1 MTRTTPCRPWWKV
14 TYEWRTAPRTGCR
27 RYRAANNAIVRSQ
40 SPQPW
45 HRPYPSKAY
54 WKFRLSLEMARRH
67 WVFGIAATIIGV
79 VCIVFIVTS
88 IGGSGI
94 AGIFRSSNVNWSEYG
109 WRVLDQTVSY
119 EHIRI
124 LAKLEAKKIPRLKVE
139 HVVGQDIFLLCE
151 YVKGDHGSFAQKF
164 DPSTA
169 SAV

>member
-1 MTRTTPCRPWWKV
+1 
-14 TYEWRTAPRTGCR
+14 
-27 RYRAANNAIVRSQ
+27 
-40 SPQPW
+40 
-45 HRPYPSKAY
+45 
-54 WKFRLSLEMARRH
+54 MARRH

-94 AGIFRSSNVNWSEYG
+94 TGIFRSSNVSWTEYG
-109 WRVLDQTVSY
+109 WRVLNQTVDH

-151 YVKGDHGSFAQKF
+151 YVRGDYGSFAQKF
-164 DPSTA
+164 DPSTG
-169 SAV
+169 SAVAYLNPGLFVPAYDWMLSGEQIDEDGQWVLPRADRMEKSGAFSRVLQVCFG